1 MSAESHPHTT
11 HHKAS
16 AAAPHE
22 LPIDPR
28 RPTQRNL
35 GLNRP
40 GRSYGLRGGQLRKSV
55 ILTARTIRAE
65 WRIYA
70 VSITVSAL
78 FGMLTVAL
86 SRVIGWLTDSKLIP
100 ILEGDQS
107 VSTIWAGALV
117 LLAVI
122 VALVLSIAGRR
133 ISASYGVFH
142 MQANHRR
149 ELSRKFTT
157 LEPRWHGKSPAGKL
171 LAHVSSDAEAATTVF
186 NPLPYMLG
194 SVVML
199 LVSTVMLLLIDPW
212 LALAAMAIVPLMIA
226 ANLLFQKYMTPAV
239 TRAQELRGEV
249 SEVAHESFDAATLV
263 KALGTRDREEQ
274 RFGEKSQEL
283 RFANVRVGIVRAMF
297 DPVVEAL
304 PNVGS
309 LLVIVVGVWRLSQ
322 GAVGPGDIVTAAYL
336 LSLFAVPVRTFGWVL
351 ADMPRSVV
359 GWERVAG
366 VVDTEPAIAYGHAA
380 LPRSGGAGLPVTF
393 EHVEYHINDES
404 TPVSLLRDVSFTAA
418 VGQTTVLMGRTGAGK
433 TIAVSM
439 IARLWDP
446 TSGVVRIGGSDV
458 RELTRASLSELV
470 AFVSQ
475 GAFIFEDTVRANV
488 TLGHDYSDEQV
499 WAALELA
506 QLAKFVR
513 TLPSGLDTHLG
524 EGGSNLSGGQ
534 RQRLAIARAVVRQ
547 PAVLVLDD
555 ATSAVDPQVEQA
567 ILAGIS
573 QVGQTTVIM
582 VAYRSASAQR
592 ADHIVFLDQGR
603 IVGGGTHEELL
614 ASLEQ
619 YGELVHAYDEARG
632 ENQDSED
639 EDRDDER
646 GENSDRAAE
655 GSAAVDSDYVDA
667 ADEGGQR

>member
-1 MSAESHPHTT
+1 VSAELHPHTT

-22 LPIDPR
+22 SPIDPK
-28 RPTQRNL
+28 RPTPRNL

-149 ELSRKFTT
+149 ELSRKFTS

-366 VVDTEPAIAYGHAA
+366 VVDTAPAIAYGHAA

-393 EHVEYHINDES
+393 EHVGYHINDES
-404 TPVSLLRDVSFTAA
+404 APVSLLCDVTFTAA

-475 GAFIFEDTVRANV
+475 GAFIFEDSVRANV

-499 WAALELA
+499 WEALELA

-555 ATSAVDPQVEQA
+555 ATSALDPQVEQA

-573 QVGQTTVIM
+573 RVGQTTVIM

-619 YGELVHAYDEARG
+619 YGELVHAYDEARS
-632 ENQDSED
+632 EDQDSEN

-646 GENSDRAAE
+646 GENGNRAAK
-655 GSAAVDSDYVDA
+655 GSTAADTNA
-667 ADEGGQR
+667 LNTTDEGGQR